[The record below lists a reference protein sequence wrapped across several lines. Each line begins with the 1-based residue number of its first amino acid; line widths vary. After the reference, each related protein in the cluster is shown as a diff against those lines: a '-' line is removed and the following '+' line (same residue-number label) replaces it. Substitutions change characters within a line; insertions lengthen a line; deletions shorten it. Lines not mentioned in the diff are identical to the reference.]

1 MHFKPSWVVPFK
13 YLVAILVPCLLCTAV
28 SQAQREKR
36 EPLTA
41 AEIEEIRD
49 AGTSPELRV
58 NLYTK
63 FLDEHAA
70 ALKGL
75 AARRKS
81 PARADALDEQIQD
94 FTALMDEAGSNLDV
108 YSERHADIR
117 KPLKKLTETMPHWLE
132 VLKALPGEHA
142 YELSVKEALESFQDL
157 STQAGQMLQ
166 EQTEYFKLHKD
177 EKGQERA
184 EPK

>member
-1 MHFKPSWVVPFK
+1 MRLKLGWIAF
-13 YLVAILVPCLLCTAV
+13 ATCLLTCFPCTG
-28 SQAQREKR
+28 SLLAQREKR

-41 AEIEEIRD
+41 AEIDEIRE
-49 AGTSPELRV
+49 AGIAPELRI

-70 ALKGL
+70 ALKAL
-75 AARRKS
+75 TARRKS
-81 PARADALDEQIQD
+81 AGRADAFDEQIQN
-94 FTALMDEAGSNLDV
+94 FTALMDEAGSNLDL

-117 KPLKKLTETMPHWLE
+117 KSLKKLTETMPHWLE
-132 VLKALPGEHA
+132 ILKALPAEPA

-157 STQAGQMLQ
+157 SDQAAQMLK
-166 EQTEYFKLHKD
+166 EQTEYFKLHPD

>member
-1 MHFKPSWVVPFK
+1 MHVKFGWRTPFR
-13 YLVAILVPCLLCTAV
+13 YLVPTLVTCLLCSGL

-49 AGTSPELRV
+49 AGIAPELRV

-63 FLDEHAA
+63 FLDEHASE
-70 ALKGL
+70 LKGL

-81 PARADALDEQIQD
+81 AARASALDGQIQNL
-94 FTALMDEAGSNLDV
+94 TALMDEAGSNLDV

-117 KPLKKLTETMPHWLE
+117 KSLKKLTETMPHWLE
-132 VLKALPGEHA
+132 ILKALPTEPA
-142 YELSVKEALESFQDL
+142 YELSVKEALESYQDL
-157 STQAGQMLQ
+157 SDQAAQMLK
-166 EQTEYFKLHKD
+166 EQTAYFNAHKD

>member
-1 MHFKPSWVVPFK
+1 MHVKPGWIAPATYVVTI
-13 YLVAILVPCLLCTAV
+13 LVASLLCSGL

-49 AGTSPELRV
+49 AGISPELRV

-63 FLDEHAA
+63 FLDEHATE
-70 ALKGL
+70 LKGL

-81 PARADALDEQIQD
+81 PARANALDEQIQNL
-94 FTALMDEAGSNLDV
+94 TALMDETGSNLDV

-117 KPLKKLTETMPHWLE
+117 KSLKKLTETMPHWLE
-132 VLKALPGEHA
+132 ILKALPTEPA
-142 YELSVKEALESFQDL
+142 YELSVKEALESYQDL
-157 STQAGQMLQ
+157 SDQAAQMLK
-166 EQTEYFKLHKD
+166 EQSNYFSAHKD

>member
-1 MHFKPSWVVPFK
+1 MHVKTNWIVLVRYFVAA
-13 YLVAILVPCLLCTAV
+13 LVACLLCTGP
-28 SQAQREKR
+28 SQAQREKH

-49 AGTSPELRV
+49 AGIVPEQRV

-63 FLDEHAA
+63 YLGEHAD
-70 ALKGL
+70 ALKAL

-81 PARADALDEQIQD
+81 AARADALDEQIQNL
-94 FTALMDEAGSNLDV
+94 TALLDETGSNLDV
-108 YSERHADIR
+108 YSDHHADIR
-117 KPLKKLTETMPHWLE
+117 KSLKKLTEAMPHLLE
-132 VLKALPGEHA
+132 ILKALPVEHA
-142 YELSVKEALESFQDL
+142 YDLSLKEALESYQDL
-157 STQAGQMLQ
+157 STQADQMLK

-177 EKGQERA
+177 EKNQERA